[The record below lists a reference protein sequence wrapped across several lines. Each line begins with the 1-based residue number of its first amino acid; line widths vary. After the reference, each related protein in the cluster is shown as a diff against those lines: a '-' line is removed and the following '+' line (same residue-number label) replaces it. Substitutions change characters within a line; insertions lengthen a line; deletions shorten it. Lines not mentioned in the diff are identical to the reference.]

1 MTVHC
6 RGSLMRPPASSSDR
20 VIIVLESIR
29 TPDGSAGGD
38 TGRRSSLVSR
48 RQGSLRRTTSR
59 TCLALA
65 LSLGT
70 GLSLWP
76 QAAAAQQIT
85 RGGGNGAGDRFGL
98 GGIAGGGGGGG
109 DRTIGFSG
117 GDGGSAA
124 QTPGGSA
131 TAGSAGTND
140 VGGGGGAGGAPGAP
154 NDLSA
159 GGGGGGGRGSYNS
172 DSPATAERAEPG
184 AAATSSR
191 QPLRFPSARL
201 MLVAQERPGPLAAP
215 QLAVAAVAA
224 AVAASS

>member
-140 VGGGGGAGGAPGAP
+140 VGGAAEQAGRRALPMTSLPAAAAGGGAAVMIP
-154 NDLSA
+154 
-159 GGGGGGGRGSYNS
+159 